1 MPKCPD
7 CGRRFF
13 FKRFIDGRC
22 PDCAR
27 FASEQQRRTEILSEL
42 DQRIQNTSARC
53 EELKRIASDQCP
65 ECEKYTA
72 ELKSK
77 TDVLDELNRRIE
89 ESSTRLEK
97 LEAAVRKSEKAK
109 EAFKSIQYA
118 TEQFNSWAYRG
129 EQLLENAGIDPESL
143 SPIAPADLMCMQI
156 KELRSR
162 YKKNEKEIEKL
173 LESYKSRYS
182 TKANATIYQLMVLA
196 LEAEF
201 RNILHGINYGKLD
214 SAIEMVKNLTSKY
227 YVISSNAN
235 QTIAPTM
242 AKFIGQLEY
251 YYIEAVKIEYE
262 YYVKREQA
270 KEEQRALREQMR
282 QEAEE
287 RRILE
292 QQRKQVEAE
301 QLKYEKELARINEA
315 LSSAQDDAEISKLQ
329 SQIDKVQSQLDSVQ
343 DKKDEIIRLQNGKAG
358 TVYVISNI
366 GSFGDDVF
374 KIGMTRRLEPMDRV
388 KELGDASVPFPFD
401 VHCFIFS
408 EDAVALE
415 SKIHSILN
423 DDRVNKVNLRK
434 EFFHVTLDRIQEIV
448 EECDPSAAFNRTA
461 LAEQYRQSLSID
473 HVADF
478 ASEDFDAE
486 DEE

>member
-1 MPKCPD
+1 
-7 CGRRFF
+7 
-13 FKRFIDGRC
+13 
-22 PDCAR
+22 
-27 FASEQQRRTEILSEL
+27 
-42 DQRIQNTSARC
+42 
-53 EELKRIASDQCP
+53 
-65 ECEKYTA
+65 
-72 ELKSK
+72 
-77 TDVLDELNRRIE
+77 
-89 ESSTRLEK
+89 
-97 LEAAVRKSEKAK
+97 
-109 EAFKSIQYA
+109 
-118 TEQFNSWAYRG
+118 
-129 EQLLENAGIDPESL
+129 
-143 SPIAPADLMCMQI
+143 
-156 KELRSR
+156 
-162 YKKNEKEIEKL
+162 
-173 LESYKSRYS
+173 
-182 TKANATIYQLMVLA
+182 
-196 LEAEF
+196 
-201 RNILHGINYGKLD
+201 
-214 SAIEMVKNLTSKY
+214 MVKNLTSKY

-262 YYVKREQA
+262 YYVKREKA

-329 SQIDKVQSQLDSVQ
+329 TQIDKVQSQLDSVQ

-408 EDAVALE
+408 EDAVALGYRQVLCAN
-415 SKIHSILN
+415 SFTS
-423 DDRVNKVNLRK
+423 
-434 EFFHVTLDRIQEIV
+434 
-448 EECDPSAAFNRTA
+448 
-461 LAEQYRQSLSID
+461 LAEQSLHRAGETALDYPIAEGRERVKGGEAACEALD
-473 HVADF
+473 
-478 ASEDFDAE
+478 ASSVFCY
-486 DEE
+486 

>member
-1 MPKCPD
+1 MSKCQD

-13 FKRFIDGRC
+13 FKKFIDGRC
-22 PDCAR
+22 PDCAK
-27 FASEQQRRTEILSEL
+27 FASEQQRRTDLL
-42 DQRIQNTSARC
+42 D
-53 EELKRIASDQCP
+53 D
-65 ECEKYTA
+65 
-72 ELKSK
+72 
-77 TDVLDELNRRIE
+77 LNRRIE
-89 ESSTRLEK
+89 EASTRCEK
-97 LEAAVRKSEKAK
+97 LEASVRKSEKAK

-118 TEQFNSWAYRG
+118 TEQFNSWEYRG
-129 EQLLENAGIDPESL
+129 EKLLANAGIDPDSF

-162 YKKNEKEIEKL
+162 YRKNEKEIEKL
-173 LESYKSRYS
+173 LEAYKSRYT
-182 TKANATIYQLMVLA
+182 TKANATLYQLMVLA

-473 HVADF
+473 HVSDF